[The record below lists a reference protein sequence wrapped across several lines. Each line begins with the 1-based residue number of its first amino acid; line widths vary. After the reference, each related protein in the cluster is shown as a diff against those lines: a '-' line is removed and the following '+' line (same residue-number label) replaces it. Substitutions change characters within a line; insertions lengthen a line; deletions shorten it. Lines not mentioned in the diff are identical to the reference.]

1 MCETCLFFLVLW
13 LQMES
18 EQLLSLSG
26 SALAQAVSSLLE
38 TPGLYVFSDILELPN
53 VKEVSTR
60 PHLMFL
66 LCTEKYVTQPVGRRK
81 PEPNVNSASVGL
93 WLNSKAVSISAFNLF
108 LNSDDPLWS
117 RPCTKWNPTKLF
129 FKREKWKARIS
140 QKRSFQVKMIQHL
153 GPVFWSEWE
162 EIYKNAYSTS
172 SYGRI

>member
-53 VKEVSTR
+53 VKEVSTPTPHVLALHREICDTTGRTTQTRTRCKLSISR
-60 PHLMFL
+60 PVAEFKS
-66 LCTEKYVTQPVGRRK
+66 T
-81 PEPNVNSASVGL
+81 
-93 WLNSKAVSISAFNLF
+93 VSISVFNLF

-129 FKREKWKARIS
+129 FKRKSGKQESARN
-140 QKRSFQVKMIQHL
+140 V
-153 GPVFWSEWE
+153 VF
-162 EIYKNAYSTS
+162 K
-172 SYGRI
+172 